1 LNTAGVYGLGAA
13 IDLFLEVGPDR
24 IEEYLLG
31 LSGYLAERL
40 TSKGYD
46 VVSPGNAGETSA
58 IITCRHE
65 RHTPKD
71 LWRLLREKNIQ
82 TAPRMNRLRIS
93 PHFYNT
99 REEVDALIEA
109 LPD

>member
-1 LNTAGVYGLGAA
+1 
-13 IDLFLEVGPDR
+13 LFRVLR
-24 IEEYLLG
+24 
-31 LSGYLAERL
+31 SQ
-40 TSKGYD
+40 
-46 VVSPGNAGETSA
+46 N
-58 IITCRHE
+58 II
-65 RHTPKD
+65 
-71 LWRLLREKNIQ
+71 